1 MRTEMG
7 MIVCTKE
14 QIAYAIIFS
23 YDAAKTAHEIS
34 IFWEK
39 NLLFPF
45 DHVLYQ
51 KIRPQSISEKRQPSQ
66 RVDRCKAQFRHWHDV
81 SATQC
86 YCHPEASSEH
96 GRFHP
101 RL

>member
-34 IFWEK
+34 IFWGK

-45 DHVLYQ
+45 DRILYQ
-51 KIRPQSISEKRQPSQ
+51 KIHLQSINGK
-66 RVDRCKAQFRHWHDV
+66 
-81 SATQC
+81 
-86 YCHPEASSEH
+86 
-96 GRFHP
+96 
-101 RL
+101 